1 MSFSFRSLFQR
12 DAGSSEPGQGASQH
26 FARPHQSMAG
36 ATSPSHPHMQVSTSM
51 QPSPGASP
59 FQIGGSPLFKIAGN
73 ENIAAP
79 PINSSMGMSPFSIA
93 GATPTNAPLTVGDV
107 INQLPPEVVRTGAL
121 PLEQPLSLPPSLLE
135 NALRSGQAA
144 LPVFELYRVCPALF
158 QVPISP
164 QDPRLVPL
172 PAAKLPGLIAQAR
185 EGQGGANAPAAAAPA
200 APSPFS
206 SGQPAP
212 STAASP
218 FQMASPPAAENPAA
232 PAQAFPMSP
241 FAAASPSFAASD
253 TAPSQPP
260 SPFSIKPAAESPPA
274 SPFTLKPTADSK
286 PQEMAAP
293 QASPFPLGGNATGA
307 SPFGMSQPTA
317 SPFAAAPAQP
327 QASISGLFTPK
338 PQESTAIP
346 AAMPAAAPAMPFG
359 SPFAAAMKE
368 ASPQAEPVP
377 AFTPPP
383 QQSFAPAA
391 QASMPSS
398 ATSASGIAKLGFAAV
413 LNGYSVEE
421 LGFNSATIPAWI
433 TTGVAASTLQEQIS
447 SGMVVVE
454 LGGLIDGISDLGF
467 RNTLA
472 TAKRDFRVK
481 LPQNEVFHAL
491 TSLSSAPAASPSFFG
506 SQASP
511 EARPAAPANAPFT
524 IQPSAPAGQVGRA
537 ETPPPASQAAPTM
550 PSFAPQAAPPNPLS
564 VFASQIFAE
573 APANAVSPLT
583 PKFGVELNPFAQP
596 QSTATPVSASALGF
610 APQSGAVTPFGFNP
624 PAPEP
629 ALAPPPQKTPVFQPL
644 FPTASQV
651 GASTPLQPLAGAFQP
666 FGAQPSTQTS
676 PLTPSAKPFDP
687 FAASSTGSLAA
698 KAPPESGFSSAQLL
712 GQAAA
717 PSFFAPAP
725 EVNPAPNPFAV
736 PAVESFKPTPSF
748 APALDEI
755 PAVSQA
761 PASRGLF
768 SSSPVSNAP
777 QKAEQAVEPRPEP
790 KAIAMPASPAAPTKM
805 TAVKHSFLGLAPLD
819 TQTDQLL
826 LRALLGTEEKLAAPR
841 VVELLAAQTGL
852 SACVCLHGSHVL
864 SHADSS
870 KPDAVEFQRQAPDI
884 ARQLRGLA
892 PLIGID
898 GAETFTLNAGGRL
911 LTFCFPGDTII
922 GVLHDD
928 EPSTGLRDKITLI
941 GRELARMLG

>member
-12 DAGSSEPGQGASQH
+12 DAGSGEPGQGASQH
-26 FARPHQSMAG
+26 FTRPHQSMAG
-36 ATSPSHPHMQVSTSM
+36 ATSPSLPHMQASTSM

-59 FQIGGSPLFKIAGN
+59 FQIGGSPLFKTAGS

-79 PINSSMGMSPFSIA
+79 PINSTMGMSPFSIA

-107 INQLPPEVVRTGAL
+107 INQLPPEVVRAGAL

-185 EGQGGANAPAAAAPA
+185 EGQGGANAPAAAASS

-206 SGQPAP
+206 FGQPTP
-212 STAASP
+212 STSATP

-253 TAPSQPP
+253 TSRSQPP
-260 SPFSIKPAAESPPA
+260 SPFSIKPP
-274 SPFTLKPTADSK
+274 ADSK
-286 PQEMAAP
+286 PQDMVAP
-293 QASPFPLGGNATGA
+293 QASPFTLGGNATGA
-307 SPFGMSQPTA
+307 SPFGMSQPAA

-338 PQESTAIP
+338 PQESTAVP

-368 ASPQAEPVP
+368 ASIQAEPVP
-377 AFTPPP
+377 TFTPPP

-391 QASMPSS
+391 PVSVPAS
-398 ATSASGIAKLGFAAV
+398 ATSASGMAKLGFAAV

-433 TTGVAASTLQEQIS
+433 TTGVAASTLHEQIS

-454 LGGLIDGISDLGF
+454 LGSLIDGISDLGF

-472 TAKRDFRVK
+472 TAKRDFRIK

-491 TSLSSAPAASPSFFG
+491 TSLSSAPAAAPAFFG
-506 SQASP
+506 SQATP
-511 EARPAAPANAPFT
+511 EARPAAPANPPFT
-524 IQPSAPAGQVGRA
+524 IQPGAPAGQIGRA
-537 ETPPPASQAAPTM
+537 ETAPPAFSAAPTM
-550 PSFAPQAAPPNPLS
+550 PSFAGQAAPQNPLS
-564 VFASQIFAE
+564 VFASQTFAE
-573 APANAVSPLT
+573 TPANSVSPLT
-583 PKFGVELNPFAQP
+583 PKFGAELNPFAPP
-596 QSTATPVSASALGF
+596 QATATSGTASALGF
-610 APQSGAVTPFGFNP
+610 APQSGVATPFSFNP
-624 PAPEP
+624 PPPEP
-629 ALAPPPQKTPVFQPL
+629 ASAPPPPPQKTPVFQPL

-651 GASTPLQPLAGAFQP
+651 AASTPLQPLAGAFQP
-666 FGAQPSTQTS
+666 FGAQPATQTS

-698 KAPPESGFSSAQLL
+698 KAPPETGFSSAQLL

-725 EVNPAPNPFAV
+725 EVNRAPNPFAA

-755 PAVSQA
+755 PAVFQPPA
-761 PASRGLF
+761 PASRGFF
-768 SSSPVSNAP
+768 STPPASNAAHM
-777 QKAEQAVEPRPEP
+777 AEQAVEPRPEP
-790 KAIAMPASPAAPTKM
+790 EPKAIAIPAAPAKM

-870 KPDAVEFQRQAPDI
+870 KADAVEFQRQAPDI

-892 PLIGID
+892 PLIGIE

>member
-1 MSFSFRSLFQR
+1 
-12 DAGSSEPGQGASQH
+12 
-26 FARPHQSMAG
+26 
-36 ATSPSHPHMQVSTSM
+36 M

-59 FQIGGSPLFKIAGN
+59 FQIGGSPLFKTAGS

-79 PINSSMGMSPFSIA
+79 PINSTMGMSPFSIA

-107 INQLPPEVVRTGAL
+107 INQLPPEVVRAGAL

-185 EGQGGANAPAAAAPA
+185 EGQGGANAPAAAVSS

-206 SGQPAP
+206 FGQPTP

-241 FAAASPSFAASD
+241 FAAASPSFAASE
-253 TAPSQPP
+253 TPQSQSP
-260 SPFSIKPAAESPPA
+260 SPFSLKPPVEFPPA
-274 SPFTLKPTADSK
+274 SPFTQKPSADSK
-286 PQEMAAP
+286 PQDMVAS
-293 QASPFPLGGNATGA
+293 QASPFTLGGNAAGA
-307 SPFGMSQPTA
+307 SPFGMSQQAA

-338 PQESTAIP
+338 PQESNEVP
-346 AAMPAAAPAMPFG
+346 ASMPAAAPAMPFG

-368 ASPQAEPVP
+368 ASPQAESAV

-391 QASMPSS
+391 PASVPGS

-454 LGGLIDGISDLGF
+454 LGSLIDGISDLGF

-491 TSLSSAPAASPSFFG
+491 TSLSSAPIAAPSFFG
-506 SQASP
+506 SQSAP

-524 IQPSAPAGQVGRA
+524 IQPGAPAWQIGRA
-537 ETPPPASQAAPTM
+537 ETSPPASQVAPTM

-564 VFASQIFAE
+564 VFVSQTFAE
-573 APANAVSPLT
+573 APTNAVSPLT
-583 PKFGVELNPFAQP
+583 PKFGAELNPFAQP
-596 QSTATPVSASALGF
+596 QPIATPGAASALGF
-610 APQSGAVTPFGFNP
+610 APQSGAATPFGLNP

-629 ALAPPPQKTPVFQPL
+629 ASAPPPQKTPVFQPL

-651 GASTPLQPLAGAFQP
+651 AASTPLQPLAGAFQP

-698 KAPPESGFSSAQLL
+698 KAPPETGFSSAQLL

-717 PSFFAPAP
+717 PSFFTPAP
-725 EVNPAPNPFAV
+725 EVNPAHNPFAA

-755 PAVSQA
+755 PAISQPPA
-761 PASRGLF
+761 PASRGFF
-768 SSSPVSNAP
+768 STPPASNAAHM
-777 QKAEQAVEPRPEP
+777 AEQAVEPQPEP
-790 KAIAMPASPAAPTKM
+790 KAIAMPATPTASAKM

-892 PLIGID
+892 PLIGIE